1 MYPDS
6 LLFTPGWP
14 AGESGGLQMGDWR
27 WSSMSASC
35 LMTGMLCSR
44 GDGFFSCWCSMSV
57 ARWSGSWCSSE
68 GTGEVAGVLAVDP
81 AFLFMVAAL
90 NCCLRS
96 ANSDV
101 TLVSVD
107 PALVARLSG
116 CLSPMSTVL
125 PLPRIDPFKLESG
138 LRMLARD
145 RVWLV
150 LISWDTGEP
159 VSSLSSW
166 SWAGVRSGKV
176 AGVSGSAGDCSGTTR

>member
-125 PLPRIDPFKLESG
+125 PLS
-138 LRMLARD
+138 
-145 RVWLV
+145 
-150 LISWDTGEP
+150 
-159 VSSLSSW
+159 SSLSST
-166 SWAGVRSGKV
+166 SELRLLTGSP
-176 AGVSGSAGDCSGTTR
+176 VSGTISGFAKPCLVPACEALTLSLKLRSMRKR